1 MPQQEE
7 SMTIIREPW
16 TGVFPAANMP
26 MSSDGAVLG
35 DEFKRHIGW
44 LSSFEVG
51 GVVVNGHAGELEG
64 LTPDERGQAIS
75 WAKEASAPAG
85 AKLVA
90 GVTGLN
96 TRDAVACAK
105 DAEQAGADALLVLP
119 LPHFCF
125 AAVDH
130 PELVVPYFEA
140 IASATSLPI
149 IVFRYKEKSG
159 LCYSVPVLLELARR
173 IDTIVGIKDASFDY
187 EAAWTQFQYFDR
199 QIRFLV
205 AHGSHF
211 LIRFRTAD
219 GAISS
224 FSNVV
229 PDVLVGLYDLCQ
241 QGANDEARELFGR
254 VRALSNAIYGMVPSM
269 QHWPVEKLALHYRGR
284 FSSPVCRPP
293 FQPLGKEH
301 ELLVKEAVNAAQLGD

>member
-1 MPQQEE
+1 M
-7 SMTIIREPW
+7 SIIREPW

-26 MSSDGAVLG
+26 MSSGGALLE
-35 DEFKRHIGW
+35 DEFRHHIAW

-64 LTPDERGQAIS
+64 LTPDERADAIR
-75 WAKEASAPAG
+75 WAKAAAPDTTIVAG
-85 AKLVA
+85 A
-90 GVTGLN
+90 TGLN

-140 IASATSLPI
+140 IAAATSLPI
-149 IVFRYKEKSG
+149 IVFRYKERSG
-159 LCYSVPVLLELARR
+159 LCYSVPVLLELAKR
-173 IDTIVGIKDASFDY
+173 IDTVVGIKDASFDY
-187 EAAWTQFQYFDR
+187 EAAWTHFQYFDR
-199 QIRFLV
+199 KIRFLV

-211 LIRFRTAD
+211 LIRFRSAD

-241 QGANDEARELFGR
+241 QGANEQAKELFGR
-254 VRALSNAIYGMVPSM
+254 VRALSNSIYGMVPSM

-284 FSSPVCRPP
+284 FSSAICRPP
-293 FQPLGKEH
+293 FQPLTKEH
-301 ELLVKEAVNAAQLGD
+301 ELLVKEAVNAAQLND